1 MLAQEYLPR
10 NLPLSAQCGA
20 KGTQAPVQG
29 PRCADSSSAGLARAL
44 GSPEPSARQSPPPSS
59 PLGSKSLAGVKLCK
73 PSPKKSDPKK
83 VAIRGPLRVS
93 SDSARE

>member
-44 GSPEPSARQSPPPSS
+44 AIFTAWQ
-59 PLGSKSLAGVKLCK
+59 LSLAGVKLCK